1 MKILYCIAGTR
12 HSGGMERVLA
22 NKANWLVS
30 HGYEV
35 TIVTTDQEGEKPFF
49 PLDERIEC
57 YDLGIGYEQNNGK
70 SFINKLLHYPIK
82 QYRHRKRLATLLQQV
97 KPDITISMFCNDVS
111 FLPRLKDGSKKVLE
125 IHFSKF
131 KRLQY
136 ARTGLWRLA
145 DTYRNWQEERQVRR
159 FDRFVV
165 LTEEDKGYWGNIHN
179 MEVIPNART
188 FNPTSIAT
196 LDTKRVVAIGRYT
209 HQKGFERLIEAW
221 NKICR
226 QYPDWRLDI
235 VGEGEERTTLQALI
249 DNYGIAHS
257 VTLCPPT
264 NDMDA
269 VYRGASIIAMS
280 SRYEGLPMILLE
292 AQAYGLPIVSF
303 NCKCGPSDVITN
315 GIDGYLVDE
324 GDIVALAAQL
334 ATIMKDDTLR
344 LQMGVEARKKSERYA
359 EEVIMTKWT
368 ALFDKLAPITHNP

>member
-22 NKANWLVS
+22 NKANWLVR

-35 TIVTTDQEGEKPFF
+35 AIATTDQEGEKPFF

-57 YDLGIGYEQNNGK
+57 YDLGIGYEKNNGK

-82 QYRHRKRLATLLQQV
+82 QYRHRKRLAALLQQV

-111 FLPRLKDGSKKVLE
+111 FLPHLKDGSKKILE

-136 ARTGLWRLA
+136 GRKGMWRIA
-145 DTYRNWQEERQVRR
+145 DIYRNRQEEKLVQR

-165 LTEEDKGYWGNIHN
+165 LTEEDKGYWGDLHNI
-179 MEVIPNART
+179 EVIPNART
-188 FNPTSIAT
+188 FNPTTIAT
-196 LDTKRVVAIGRYT
+196 LNTKRVVAIGRYT

-226 QYPDWRLDI
+226 QHPDWKLEI
-235 VGEGEERTTLQALI
+235 VGEGEERIALQALI
-249 DNYGIAHS
+249 DNYNITNS
-257 VTLCPPT
+257 ITLCPPT
-264 NDMDA
+264 NDMDT

-303 NCKCGPSDVITN
+303 NCQCGPADVVT
-315 GIDGYLVDE
+315 DGVDGFLVPE
-324 GDIVALAAQL
+324 GDIESLAGKLTTVIEDEA
-334 ATIMKDDTLR
+334 LR
-344 LQMGVEARKKSERYA
+344 LQMGRAARIASERYA
-359 EEVIMTKWT
+359 EDVVMKKWID
-368 ALFDKLAPITHNP
+368 LFERVKG

>member
-22 NKANWLVS
+22 NKANWLVR

-35 TIVTTDQEGEKPFF
+35 AIATTDQEGEKPFF

-57 YDLGIGYEQNNGK
+57 YDLGIGYEKNNGK

-82 QYRHRKRLATLLQQV
+82 QYRHRKRLAALLQQV

-111 FLPRLKDGSKKVLE
+111 FLPHLKDGSKKILE

-136 ARTGLWRLA
+136 GRKGMWRIA
-145 DTYRNWQEERQVRR
+145 DIYRNRQEEKLVQR

-165 LTEEDKGYWGNIHN
+165 LTEEDKGYWGDLHNI
-179 MEVIPNART
+179 EVIPNART
-188 FNPTSIAT
+188 FNPTTIAT
-196 LDTKRVVAIGRYT
+196 LNTKRVVAIGRYT

-226 QYPDWRLDI
+226 QHPDWKLEI
-235 VGEGEERTTLQALI
+235 VGEGEERQTLQTLI
-249 DNYGIAHS
+249 NSYGIAHS
-257 VTLCPPT
+257 ITLCPLT
-264 NDMDA
+264 NDMDT

-303 NCKCGPSDVITN
+303 NCQCGPADIITD
-315 GIDGYLVDE
+315 GMDGYLIPE
-324 GDIVALAAQL
+324 GDCNTLASKL
-334 ATIMKDDTLR
+334 ETLVKDTPLR
-344 LQMGVEARKKSERYA
+344 QQMGKVARKNSERYA
-359 EEVIMTKWT
+359 EEVIMAKWT
-368 ALFDKLAPITHNP
+368 TLFDKLNRQQ